1 MHVFVLTGALPL
13 YDVLTKSFHDLL
25 HSECRP
31 HESWD
36 LACLGRHW
44 KNDKAPV
51 YSSANFA
58 YRARTTEPGV
68 RHSRVRSRVPQS
80 HLGARRGTCASAAV
94 CTVTVH
100 AAQAAPASP
109 ARSRPRGLAVSFL
122 FLSPQDV
129 TPSARSRHSA
139 LNPTCFLSPASLQG
153 YEPAPSGERTQETVV
168 ETVKEKACIPEH
180 ALRGPWLP
188 RAPPAGDP
196 LAHSS
201 FYPLFGPS
209 AKRQFCAVSD
219 LPSFQFYYL
228 CIRCLSDFSTEETNI
243 YLCKARP
250 PILPAETPSPTPQG
264 SRLLLQ
270 QPCDLE
276 GGGC

>member
-1 MHVFVLTGALPL
+1 MCVFVLTGALPL

-31 HESWD
+31 HESWA

-68 RHSRVRSRVPQS
+68 RHSRVRARVPQS

-109 ARSRPRGLAVSFL
+109 AGSRPRGLAISFL

-129 TPSARSRHSA
+129 TPSARSRHSP

-168 ETVKEKACIPEH
+168 ETVKENACIPEH
-180 ALRGPWLP
+180 GLRGPGS
-188 RAPPAGDP
+188 R
-196 LAHSS
+196 
-201 FYPLFGPS
+201 
-209 AKRQFCAVSD
+209 V
-219 LPSFQFYYL
+219 
-228 CIRCLSDFSTEETNI
+228 
-243 YLCKARP
+243 RP
-250 PILPAETPSPTPQG
+250 QRETPSLIPPSTPCSGPARNG
-264 SRLLLQ
+264 SSALFRIFR
-270 QPCDLE
+270 PSNFITSA
-276 GGGC
+276 